1 MLKLQISKRAWA
13 DLRYL
18 LQHDRRLLDRAVR
31 IIEECQRDPFQ
42 GIGKPEPLKGD
53 LQGLWSRR
61 IDQKNRLLYEV
72 EGGVLIIHAMCG
84 HYDD

>member
-1 MLKLQISKRAWA
+1 MLKLQISKRAWT

-18 LQHDRRLLDRAVR
+18 LQHDRRLLDRVVR

-53 LQGLWSRR
+53 SQGLWSRR

-72 EGGVLIIHAMCG
+72 EGGVLIIHAMRG